1 MRSQSLAGNILL
13 ASIERIRADRFV
25 RMVRHFPEWG
35 ETFNRMRW
43 ICFHFHQAGVLWTA
57 MIL

>member
-1 MRSQSLAGNILL
+1 MRSQSLAGDILL

-25 RMVRHFPEWG
+25 RTVRRFPERV
-35 ETFNRMRW
+35 ETFDRMRW

>member
-1 MRSQSLAGNILL
+1 MRSQSSAGNILL

-25 RMVRHFPEWG
+25 RMVRRFHERG
-35 ETFNRMRW
+35 ETFDRRGW
-43 ICFHFHQAGVLWTA
+43 ICFHFGQAGVLWTV